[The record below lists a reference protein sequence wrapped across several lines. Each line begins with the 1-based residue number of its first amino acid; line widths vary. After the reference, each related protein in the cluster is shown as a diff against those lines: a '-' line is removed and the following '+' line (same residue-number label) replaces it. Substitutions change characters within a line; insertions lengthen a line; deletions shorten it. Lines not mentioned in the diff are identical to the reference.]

1 MKNGLLKKAFL
12 IAIAAGIF
20 LPTSWTLAAESA
32 NPLPTEMLAILRN
45 AKVVDPQT
53 ALHASMNGHEA
64 IITTKRNAQAK
75 DKDCKIDA
83 IMLGKALMDNYPELL
98 RVKVLFSDYEEQKYT
113 QVSLS
118 KGDIVSYGSGK
129 MNQDDFL
136 NSLEMTTFKENVS
149 PFAERGGESG
159 SIGVV
164 PGPMQDKRLL
174 LLARIQ
180 SLKQKGTNVKLYLD
194 FFQTVEDAAKAGD
207 ETKVQAL
214 VTNLSGKLNDQEK
227 AREQANATGVQMEVL
242 RFQTQLKNYI
252 ASGRKLPF
260 DMNQV
265 VRVQQLVVAGRNS
278 EAKALLQILQ
288 QKLH

>member
-1 MKNGLLKKAFL
+1 M
-12 IAIAAGIF
+12 
-20 LPTSWTLAAESA
+20 TS
-32 NPLPTEMLAILRN
+32 
-45 AKVVDPQT
+45 
-53 ALHASMNGHEA
+53 
-64 IITTKRNAQAK
+64 
-75 DKDCKIDA
+75 
-83 IMLGKALMDNYPELL
+83 
-98 RVKVLFSDYEEQKYT
+98 
-113 QVSLS
+113 
-118 KGDIVSYGSGK
+118 
-129 MNQDDFL
+129 
-136 NSLEMTTFKENVS
+136 FKENVS

-194 FFQTVEDAAKAGD
+194 FFQTIEDAAKAGD
-207 ETKVQAL
+207 EAKVQSL

-242 RFQTQLKNYI
+242 RFQAQLKSYI
-252 ASGRKLPF
+252 ASRRKLPF

-278 EAKALLQILQ
+278 EAKALLQTLQ
-288 QKLH
+288 QKLR